1 MITKDGRDLPIE
13 KLTPENYVVPK
24 GEENVYHCVIE
35 VQQYNRN
42 NGQKISRPRL
52 QKFGKKTFD
61 TSVRASLLKQGYT
74 ILILHSPA
82 DGKTKAKK
90 SEK

>member
-13 KLTPENYVVPK
+13 KLTPDNYVVPK
-24 GEENVYHCVIE
+24 GEERLYHCVIE
-35 VQQYNRN
+35 VKQFDRST
-42 NGQKISRPRL
+42 GERLSTPRV
-52 QKFGKKTFD
+52 QKFGKKAFD